1 MTAIPRGK
9 PYKVTYRSVVDGQMH
24 TIRRRPPPQ
33 LHTLLPE
40 DRVILNHK
48 KNDDWQL
55 GEEYEVKAYTKRAPN
70 TIKISNPDTKDY
82 TYVPYYDL
90 KLKPRPGVTMRED
103 ENGRM
108 RPISN
113 RYLGWP

>member
-1 MTAIPRGK
+1 MNTVARGK
-9 PYKVTYRSVVDGQMH
+9 PYQVTYRSVVDGEMH
-24 TIRRRPPPQ
+24 TIRRRPPPK

-40 DRVILNHK
+40 DRVVLSHK

-55 GEEYEVKAYTKRAPN
+55 GEEYEVSAFTKKAPN
-70 TIKISNPDTKDY
+70 TIKITNRETKDY

-90 KLKPRPGVTMRED
+90 KLQPKPGESLVDDGEGGVKR
-103 ENGRM
+103 
-108 RPISN
+108 ISN

>member
-1 MTAIPRGK
+1 MTAISRGK
-9 PYKVTYRSVVDGQMH
+9 PYKVTYRSVVDGELH
-24 TIRRRPPPQ
+24 TIRRTPPPQ

-40 DRVILNHK
+40 DTVVLSHK
-48 KNDDWQL
+48 KNDDWQI
-55 GEEYEVKAYTKRAPN
+55 GEEYEVQAYTKRAPN
-70 TIKISNPDTKDY
+70 TIKITNTETKDY

-90 KLKPRPGVTMRED
+90 KLKPKAGVTMRED
-103 ENGRM
+103 ENGVV

>member
-1 MTAIPRGK
+1 MTTVNPRK
-9 PYKVTYRSVVDGQMH
+9 PYKVTYRSVVDGEMH
-24 TIRRRPPPQ
+24 TIRRIPPPK

-40 DRVILNHK
+40 DRVELKHK

-55 GEEYEVKAYTKRAPN
+55 GEEYEVEAFTRKAPN
-70 TIKISNPDTKDY
+70 TIKISNKETKDY

-90 KLKPRPGVTMRED
+90 KFQPRAGETMKED
-103 ENGRM
+103 SSGRL

-113 RYLGWP
+113 RYLNWP